1 MGDLYHIPH
10 DDGYSYR
17 LKKFVEYQH
26 EVPSIHYRFIGEWI
40 KRNCFSFDRAVNMC
54 WYMSV
59 TYNEIT
65 CILMDEVMNRQHR
78 SAQYFWDKYG
88 GVMKVGSARKHV
100 KLCGRFML
108 LMNQWEAET
117 KNGSYNWLKSLEEK
131 DPQSTLRNIHT
142 KLCSMK
148 EVARFASDLFV
159 ESVSYIQ
166 EYLGINIGE
175 PKELDWINCA
185 NLTSGT
191 YNIFYEDERANQFD
205 KTKKIPHSEYAF
217 LTQCLEEIQS
227 EIHTTYPEQ
236 ECTIYSFVGKICSFR
251 NLFKAKRYG
260 GFHHDRELGW
270 IHDYERELPEYSL
283 LWQKCLYLRRL
294 IFPHHLLGE
303 LNGWQG
309 IRKERKR
316 LWLEKGLTGVERE
329 S

>member
-10 DDGYSYR
+10 DDGCTYR

-40 KRNCFSFDRAVNMC
+40 KRNNLTYDRAVNIC
-54 WYMSV
+54 WYMCV

-65 CILMDEVMNRQHR
+65 CVLMDEVINQNHK

-88 GVMKVGSARKHV
+88 EAMKVGSARKHV

-108 LMNQWEAET
+108 LMNQWEKAT
-117 KNGSYNWLKSLEEK
+117 KGRPYDWLKRLER
-131 DPQSTLRNIHT
+131 DDQQQTLRNIHNA
-142 KLCSMK
+142 LCEMK
-148 EVARFASDLFV
+148 EVARFASDLFI

-166 EYLGINIGE
+166 DYLRIRIGE
-175 PKELDWINCA
+175 PQELDWINCA

-191 YNIFYEDERANQFD
+191 YNIFYEDERANRFD
-205 KTKKIPHSEYAF
+205 KTKKIPHSEYSF
-217 LTQCLEEIQS
+217 LTQCLEEIQR
-227 EIHTTYPEQ
+227 EIHETYPEQ
-236 ECTIYSFVGKICSFR
+236 PYSIYSFVGKVCSFR
-251 NLFKAKRYG
+251 NLFKAQRYG

-270 IHDYERELPEYSL
+270 IHDYERELPEYGS
-283 LWQKCLYLRRL
+283 LWQKCLDLRSL

-316 LWLEKGLTGVERE
+316 LWLDRGLTGVEQNV
-329 S
+329 